1 MRTLEKIDEIYSKE
15 ELQKKISK
23 IPTWFHN
30 IQLGTN
36 VSTPGFYADILK
48 QKIFDAIPKD
58 LSGKSILD
66 AGANQGMFSFECE
79 RRGAKE
85 IVAFD
90 LYDSLT
96 SFDDGIKLCKEIFDS
111 KVQILSL
118 NVMDVDKVGHKFDI
132 ILCFGLLYALR
143 NPFLALQKLLTVCNE
158 LVIVEAEILRTDRSI
173 CYVLEQ
179 DEILKNTEITILF
192 SPKSLKNYALDIGFK
207 KVEFLGYSTDQKT
220 PILTD
225 KPNDGSKPLTRN
237 RGIFYLWKN

>member
-1 MRTLEKIDEIYSKE
+1 LRALKEIDEIYTKE
-15 ELQKKISK
+15 EIQKKISE
-23 IPTWFHN
+23 IPTWFHK
-30 IQLGTN
+30 IQLRSDF
-36 VSTPGFYADILK
+36 STPGFYAEILK
-48 QKIFDAIPKD
+48 QKIFDSIPKD

-66 AGANQGMFSFECE
+66 TGANQGMFSFECE

-90 LYDSLT
+90 LYDIPKM
-96 SFDDGIKLCKEIFDS
+96 DGGIKLCKEIFDS
-111 KVQILSL
+111 KVQILTL
-118 NVMDVDKVGHKFDI
+118 DVMDVEKLGREFDI

-143 NPFLALQKLLTVCNE
+143 NPFLALQKLLTICNE

-179 DEILKNTEITILF
+179 DEILKNSEITILF

-207 KVEFLGYSTDQKT
+207 KVEFLGYSTEQKT
-220 PILTD
+220 PIVTD

-237 RGIFYLWKN
+237 RGIFYLWKK